1 MKKIIIL
8 IFILSTILCTILCG
22 RKASCETITVYS
34 RSTFVFDNIDINLK
48 RGYWVEDYDIDYENN
63 VIILDLYK
71 EELSD

>member
-8 IFILSTILCTILCG
+8 IFMLSAVLCG
-22 RKASCETITVYS
+22 CTASNETIEVYS
-34 RSTFVFDNIDINLK
+34 KSTFVFDNININLK